1 MATKKPIVL
10 SSGSDMIEEIQ
21 SGDYLSTND
30 INDYLNKRFVT
41 DEQLQIIQKS
51 KTFSIAMS
59 IALG

>member
-10 SSGSDMIEEIQ
+10 STGTDFIEEIQ
-21 SGDYLSTND
+21 SGDYLSTID
-30 INDYLNKRFVT
+30 ISDSTNKRFVT
-41 DEQLQIIQKS
+41 DEQLSIIQKS

>member
-21 SGDYLSTND
+21 SGDTLSTSD
-30 INDYLNKRFVT
+30 ITDSTNKRLLT
-41 DEQLQIIQKS
+41 DGELSTVRSSKS
-51 KTFSIAMS
+51 FSVAMA